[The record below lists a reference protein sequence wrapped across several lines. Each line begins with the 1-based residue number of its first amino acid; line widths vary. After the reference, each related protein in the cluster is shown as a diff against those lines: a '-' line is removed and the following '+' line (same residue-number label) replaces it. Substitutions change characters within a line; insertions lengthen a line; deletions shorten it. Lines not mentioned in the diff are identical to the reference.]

1 MTKSFSTLSETRASL
16 TAEQSKKRNSRQPSN
31 PAAKRRNLSLSTSS
45 QLSDSDENIRELLTD
60 INSDE
65 SNVVK
70 PPSSQTREDKFLDE
84 LAHEFEQQEE
94 TTSPIA
100 AKLADI
106 INKRWAANFS
116 DSKLYDRIE
125 KYERPELT
133 KKYGQDF
140 PAKEGAVIYTLPRY
154 RKSSLKLAQ
163 FWHNVL
169 IS

>member
-1 MTKSFSTLSETRASL
+1 MRAKPECSHVCEPSLCTHAKVIIVFSTRKMSKENPSRSSEDKQTLFQDDEDEILREEPTQPSPGNDSLPNMLTSLNDNIFHMTKSFSTLSETRASL

-84 LAHEFEQQEE
+84 LAHEF
-94 TTSPIA
+94 
-100 AKLADI
+100 
-106 INKRWAANFS
+106 
-116 DSKLYDRIE
+116 
-125 KYERPELT
+125 
-133 KKYGQDF
+133 
-140 PAKEGAVIYTLPRY
+140 
-154 RKSSLKLAQ
+154 
-163 FWHNVL
+163 
-169 IS
+169 